1 MFPCRLCSVQGEFES
16 GACRNEGGAHSTHAV
31 TVLDEET
38 GERVCERT
46 CAAWVASCDH
56 EASSQWPS
64 TPSSQN
70 AARSSELEHKAAEL
84 EADRKEFVAEFEKKL
99 SDLQEVRVWFC

>member
-1 MFPCRLCSVQGEFES
+1 M
-16 GACRNEGGAHSTHAV
+16 
-31 TVLDEET
+31 
-38 GERVCERT
+38 CERT
-46 CAAWVASCDH
+46 CAAWVASCLH
-56 EASSQWPS
+56 EASSSQLPS

>member
-1 MFPCRLCSVQGEFES
+1 
-16 GACRNEGGAHSTHAV
+16 
-31 TVLDEET
+31 
-38 GERVCERT
+38 VCERT

-99 SDLQEVRVWFC
+99 GDLQEVRVWFCLPDPVFGMQHK